1 VYELQILKKRGYPM
15 ETKRC
20 ARGLP
25 GAGAW
30 VLIAALMAVAAGA
43 GVVRAEEV
51 KALDPRG
58 IWPAVERIPL
68 SPRLSSI
75 KNQRI
80 YIVMSWPSNSG
91 FNNVVKDLESL
102 LKQRGP
108 KEVTVKRRNVAYSE
122 DDPQL
127 WAEMKEKCD
136 AFLYVG
142 APSSSTTS
150 YAFKWSAKLEK
161 MGLPGAVVN
170 FDELNSV
177 GDTTNAREGALV
189 RRSAF
194 GYPAETMAKPAY
206 DAALNLAVDNLTKPL
221 TANEKA
227 TGVMQPKFRPDVFA
241 TGDFDKIQK
250 AFYEGGLT
258 DGLPIVPPTAERVA
272 AMLKGTSHQASEV
285 VAETFMPEG
294 LKVTVRQVAINAVMA
309 GCLPEH
315 MPVLLATIEAYQK
328 HNLNSIL
335 RSTNSFSFMQVV
347 NGPIAK
353 QIKMNSSTGVL
364 SPGNRANASMG
375 RALRLFIINLGGGE
389 PGVNLM
395 AVIGQASSYS
405 FMFAEFEENPW
416 EPLSVSQGFK
426 KGESTLTFFTGGWA
440 HSGNY
445 SFGYASETGLNE
457 VAQDIASYQING
469 GATIIVSPKYA
480 EEFQRKG
487 MSKAAVETY
496 LQTHATRA
504 ASKTRPAQGGQA
516 EAKPVQAF
524 REGTV
529 KVVVAGGDASSMMQA
544 WSMYRPQTVSIDKW
558 R

>member
-1 VYELQILKKRGYPM
+1 MREH
-15 ETKRC
+15 
-20 ARGLP
+20 P

-30 VLIAALMAVAAGA
+30 ILVVVLMAVAAGA
-43 GVVRAEEV
+43 CAMRSEEL

-58 IWPAVERIPL
+58 FWPAVERIPL
-68 SPRLSSI
+68 TPRLPSV
-75 KNQRI
+75 KDQRI
-80 YIVMSWPSNSG
+80 YIVMSWPANSG
-91 FNNVVKDLESL
+91 FDTVVKDLEGL
-102 LKQRGP
+102 LKQRGA
-108 KEVTVKRRNVAYSE
+108 KEVTIKRRNVSYSE
-122 DDPQL
+122 DDPPL

-136 AFLYVG
+136 AFLYVA

-177 GDTTNAREGALV
+177 GDTTNVREGALV

-206 DAALNLAVDNLTKPL
+206 DAAVNLAVDNLTKPL
-221 TANEKA
+221 TADEKA
-227 TGVMQPKFRPDVFA
+227 TGITQPKPRPDVFA
-241 TGDFDKIQK
+241 TGNFDSIQK
-250 AFYEGGLT
+250 AFYEAKMT

-272 AMLKGTSHQASEV
+272 AMLKGTSHPADEV
-285 VAETFMPEG
+285 VAEALMPEG

-335 RSTNSFSFMQVV
+335 RSTNPFSFMQVV
-347 NGPIAK
+347 NGPIAQ
-353 QIKMNSSTGVL
+353 QIKMNSGTGAI

-395 AVIGQASSYS
+395 AVIGNVSSYS
-405 FMFAEFEENPW
+405 FMFAENEAESSW

-426 KGESTLTFFTGGWA
+426 KGDSTLTFFTGGWA

-445 SFGYASETGLNE
+445 SFGYASETGLDE
-457 VAQDIASYQING
+457 VAQDIARYQMSV

-487 MSKAAVETY
+487 ISKAAVETY

-504 ASKTRPAQGGQA
+504 AGRTRPAQGGQA
-516 EAKPVQAF
+516 AAKPVQVF
-524 REGTV
+524 REGAV
-529 KVVVAGGDASSMMQA
+529 KIVVAGGHASSMMQA

>member
-1 VYELQILKKRGYPM
+1 MKTRRSVRRFSGS
-15 ETKRC
+15 
-20 ARGLP
+20 
-25 GAGAW
+25 GAW
-30 VLIAALMAVAAGA
+30 VLVVVLMAVVNSTGL
-43 GVVRAEEV
+43 VRAEEL

-58 IWPAVERIPL
+58 AWPDVERIPL
-68 SPRLSSI
+68 NPRLTSV
-75 KNQRI
+75 KDQRI
-80 YIVMSWPSNSG
+80 YIVMSWPGNSG
-91 FNNVVKDLESL
+91 FNNVAKDLAGI
-102 LKQRGP
+102 LKQRGA
-108 KEVTVKRRNVAYSE
+108 KEVTIKERNVRYSD

-136 AFLYVG
+136 AFLYVA

-161 MGLPGAVVN
+161 MGLPGAVVI
-170 FDELNSV
+170 FEELNSV
-177 GDTTNAREGALV
+177 GDTTNVREGALV

-206 DAALNLAVDNLTKPL
+206 DAALNLAIDNLTKAL
-221 TANEKA
+221 TADEKA
-227 TGVMQPKFRPDVFA
+227 TGVMKPKPRPDVFA
-241 TGDFDKIQK
+241 TGDLDSIQK
-250 AFYEGGLT
+250 AFYEGHMT

-272 AMLKGTSHQASEV
+272 AMLKGTSHAANEV
-285 VAETFMPEG
+285 VAEAFMPEG
-294 LKVTVRQVAINAVMA
+294 LKVTVRHVAINAVMA
-309 GCLPEH
+309 GCLPEY

-328 HNLNSIL
+328 YNLNSIL

-347 NGPIAK
+347 NGPIAQ
-353 QIKMNSSTGVL
+353 QIKMNSGTGAIN
-364 SPGNRANASMG
+364 PGNRANATMG

-395 AVIGQASSYS
+395 AVIGQVSNYS
-405 FMFAEFEENPW
+405 FMFAEYEEIPW
-416 EPLSVSQGFK
+416 EPLSISQGFK
-426 KGESTLTFFTGGWA
+426 RGESTLTFFTGGWA

-445 SFGYASETGLNE
+445 SFSYASETGLNE
-457 VAQDIASYQING
+457 VAQDIARYQINN

-496 LQTHATRA
+496 LQTYATRT
-504 ASKTRPAQGGQA
+504 ASKSRPAQGGQA
-516 EAKPVQAF
+516 EAKPTQVF

-544 WSMYRPQTVSIDKW
+544 WNMYRPQTVSIDKW